1 MTSDAPDST
10 DPGSLLPLRPLVFAI
25 LLVLKSG
32 DLHGYGIMKWI
43 NENAGL
49 RSTLGPG
56 TLYRTLKEMRG
67 KGLVARADPPAEEA
81 GKDERRSYYTLTRFG
96 REAVVAE
103 AERVARLMREA
114 QMQELISKAE
124 SR

>member
-1 MTSDAPDST
+1 MASDPE
-10 DPGSLLPLRPLVFAI
+10 SLLPLRPLVFAI

-49 RSTLGPG
+49 HSILGPG
-56 TLYRTLKEMRG
+56 TLYRTLKEMRDQ
-67 KGLVARADPPAEEA
+67 GLVSRTDPPAGEA
-81 GKDERRSYYTLTRFG
+81 GEDERRSYYTLTPFG
-96 REAVVAE
+96 REVVVGE